1 MRCKVIQFLA
11 VNQESCNFVVMKSF
25 KLYFILRFA
34 LMALVAIPLGG
45 CVPTF
50 TLNGTAIDYS
60 VYKTIYVSQFPIR
73 ASLVYPPLQQTF
85 ENELLDYISRNTRL
99 STVDGAADIQME
111 GEITGYSLSPQAVT
125 ENAYASKTR
134 LTIQVRVR
142 YTDNKKEDKDIDQTF
157 SAYRDFDS
165 SEMLTDVQDQLCQEI
180 SEELVNLI
188 FNATLGDW

>member
-1 MRCKVIQFLA
+1 MFRI
-11 VNQESCNFVVMKSF
+11 
-25 KLYFILRFA
+25 FA
-34 LMALVAIPLGG
+34 LMKNLVKTIPYILLVVLLA
-45 CVPTF
+45 CMTASCRISYKF
-50 TLNGTAIDYS
+50 NGAAIDYNI
-60 VYKTIYVSQFPIR
+60 YKTIHVSQFPIR
-73 ASLVYPPLQQTF
+73 AALVYPPLQQTF

-99 STVDGAADIQME
+99 RTVDGASDLQLE

-134 LTIQVRVR
+134 LTIQVRVK
-142 YTDNKKEDKDIDQTF
+142 YIDNKSEGKDIDQTF

-180 SEELVNLI
+180 SKELVDLI